1 MNAEFLNICKK
12 KVQRCNTQNSLALVL
27 TEEDFSLAI
36 FHDSYFDDIKIC
48 NVPVKFLNTDIDS

>member
-1 MNAEFLNICKK
+1 MFILFKLN
-12 KVQRCNTQNSLALVL
+12 VQRCKTHNSLALVL

-48 NVPVKFLNTDIDS
+48 NVLVKLTQT